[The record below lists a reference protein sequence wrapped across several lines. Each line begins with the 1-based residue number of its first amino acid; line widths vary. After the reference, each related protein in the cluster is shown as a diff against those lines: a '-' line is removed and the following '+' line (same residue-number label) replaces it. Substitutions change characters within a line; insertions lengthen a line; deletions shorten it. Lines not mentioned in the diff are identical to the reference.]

1 MLAILVFVKN
11 GIIRENLHFI
21 SKGKYFIFAHRFF
34 FAVGCKKLLY
44 WRNPV
49 YFYTGMYEIFFYCS
63 RSSWQKIL
71 IPERD
76 ALKNRED

>member
-44 WRNPV
+44 WRNQV
-49 YFYTGMYEIFFYCS
+49 YFYTGMYEIFFIVAAAVGKKS
-63 RSSWQKIL
+63 
-71 IPERD
+71 
-76 ALKNRED
+76 